1 MKTKHSLIFTLI
13 TFVMLSFL
21 PNSFAQGSRPIV
33 RLIYFVPSDRQP
45 QPDIETKFDKLIN
58 DVQQGYEEIMAA
70 HGFGKK
76 TFLFETDAQG
86 NAVVH
91 TVNGEEPEKHY
102 NNEQIIHI
110 PAISR
115 EITEQSF
122 DSKNINLVAI
132 DVSSAHLGGSAQ
144 IGGIAQA
151 YWAHEGGGGFALMP
165 ASGPNFSIGVAAH
178 ELGHTFGLSH
188 DVRSDARKVSVDT
201 FDGRQDFY
209 TSFCAAEWL
218 NVSRFFN
225 EEQSIFNEE
234 PTIEMLPPSFVS
246 AVNVIH
252 LRFKVAHH
260 EGIHQV
266 QLRTP
271 GLKVR
276 NATTGDVL
284 IGCVKL
290 NGNMNATVEF
300 GTSSLTPQNEKLT
313 ISIIDVQGNH
323 FHEFYPIDVLSLLPP
338 PEVPDANLAAAI
350 RDVLGLASE
359 APITQLDMLRLTDF
373 VALDRKITNL
383 TGLEFASNL
392 NFLTLSY
399 NQIEDI
405 KPISK
410 LPHVWNL
417 DISGNQITD
426 ISSLKGMK
434 SLTHLSIGD
443 NQISDISDLPSIGA
457 FSYSGYLNIGRNP
470 IGDITPIW
478 KLTGLTGLSI
488 RYQEIDDLSRIKELT
503 RLTFLQL
510 DENNISDI
518 IPLSSL
524 TNLTEL
530 ILWRNKITDTR
541 PLVNLTNLKRLELQ
555 DNPITNRKP
564 LLELRRKNP
573 DVKIYLEWG
582 REPLPVTL
590 SHFRAERIE
599 VGVAIKWTT
608 ESEIDNAG
616 FYLYRS
622 ETKDGEF
629 KVVNPTMIQ
638 GAGTTGERNE
648 YTWTDTTAKP
658 NTLYYYRIE
667 DVSYSGVREQLTTV
681 RLRGLISANG
691 KMTTQWADI
700 KTGQ

>member
-1 MKTKHSLIFTLI
+1 MKTKHTLIFILI
-13 TFVMLSFL
+13 TFVTLSFL

-33 RLIYFVPSDRQP
+33 RLIYFVPRDRQP
-45 QPDIETKFDKLIN
+45 QPDIETKFDKLIK
-58 DVQQGYEEIMAA
+58 DIQQGYEEIMEA

-91 TVNGEEPEKHY
+91 TVNGQEPEKHY
-102 NNEQIIHI
+102 NDEQIIHI

-115 EITEQSF
+115 EILEQSF
-122 DSKNINLVAI
+122 GSKNINLVAI
-132 DVSSAHLGGSAQ
+132 DVSSDHLGGSAQ
-144 IGGIAQA
+144 IGGIAQS

-165 ASGPNFSIGVAAH
+165 ASGPNFSIGIAAH

-218 NVSRFFN
+218 DVSGFFN
-225 EEQSIFNEE
+225 AEQSIFNEE

-246 AVNVIH
+246 SMNVIH
-252 LRFKVAHH
+252 LRFKVTHH

-266 QLRTP
+266 QLSTP
-271 GLKVR
+271 GPKVG

-300 GTSSLTPQNEKLT
+300 VTSSLTPQNEMLT
-313 ISIIDVQGNH
+313 ISMIDVQGNH

-373 VALDRKITNL
+373 VAQDRKITNL
-383 TGLEFASNL
+383 TGLEFAINL
-392 NFLTLSY
+392 NFLTLSS

-410 LPHVWNL
+410 LPHVWYL
-417 DISGNQITD
+417 DLSGNRISDIT
-426 ISSLKGMK
+426 SLKDMR
-434 SLTHLSIGD
+434 SLATLSIGD
-443 NQISDISDLPSIGA
+443 NQISDISVLSSMRNSIR
-457 FSYSGYLNIGRNP
+457 YLNIGRNP
-470 IGDITPIW
+470 ISDITPIW
-478 KLTGLTGLSI
+478 ELTDLTDLSI
-488 RYQEIDDLSRIKELT
+488 RFQEIDDLSPIKELT
-503 RLTFLQL
+503 RLTLLQL

-518 IPLSSL
+518 TPLSNL
-524 TNLTEL
+524 TNLTTL

-541 PLVNLTNLKRLELQ
+541 PLVNLTNLERLELQ
-555 DNPITNRKP
+555 ENPITNRKP

-573 DVKIYLEWG
+573 KIKIYLEWEG
-582 REPLPVTL
+582 EPLPVTL
-590 SHFRAERIE
+590 SHFRAEHMDT
-599 VGVAIKWTT
+599 GVILNWTT
-608 ESEIDNAG
+608 ESELDNAG
-616 FYLYRS
+616 FYIYRS
-622 ETKDGEF
+622 ETKDGAF

-648 YTWTDTTAKP
+648 YTWIDTTAKP
-658 NTLYYYRIE
+658 NTVYYYRIE
-667 DVSYSGVREQLTTV
+667 DVSHSGVREQLATV
-681 RLRGLISANG
+681 RLRGLISAKG
-691 KMTTQWADI
+691 KMATQWADI